1 MMIPPIKRHHPGPSP
16 AHCPPPHFKNGLD
29 LAPKL
34 GVGWHHVPN
43 RAGRKQCFTLSCGAV
58 VAELGAA
65 PGHRF
70 ELQGPLL
77 HS

>member
-16 AHCPPPHFKNGLD
+16 AHCPPPPFQKWLGFG
-29 LAPKL
+29 AQA
-34 GVGWHHVPN
+34 GVGRHHAPN